1 MLIIILFIIIAGVVS
16 FVIPRFRD
24 AYRELRSKLFVV
36 ERTKRQLYT
45 YKNIYEQVIG
55 TSGEEAARKI
65 LDVSRDNYRWAA
77 KSYNEAL
84 EKPYN
89 HTPGHLMGY
98 RAVKEVI

>member
-55 TSGEEAARKI
+55 TSGEDAARKI
-65 LDVSRDNYRWAA
+65 LDVSRDNGGQR
-77 KSYNEAL
+77 KVITKHL
-84 EKPYN
+84 KN
-89 HTPGHLMGY
+89 HITIL
-98 RAVKEVI
+98 RDI